1 MTDETRAL
9 VLSNEDRQTVH
20 ALITAQLGEQ
30 GLRVTPDEFTF
41 FIRVAELRGLNPLFR
56 EVHLIKDKSGR
67 INVQVGIDG
76 FRKLAEASGDYA
88 GQTEPVWGEPYTGP
102 IVEWQGKPAYCKV
115 GVLRHSWSQPVYGEA
130 WLDED
135 GQVKAEWIDGP
146 GGKRTQGPATHA
158 AAQWAQR
165 PRTMLKKVAE
175 ARAIRAAFPRSVAG
189 LYTDD
194 ELHAAPQLEAGPTP
208 TASLGDGGQHV
219 TITATESATVV
230 GPAEI
235 ITGEEA
241 PSGAAWTPAPD
252 PEGVSATVRE
262 APDGIRIVKSSAHPP
277 RWEGTKPKLEVKV
290 KVKGRNHTIVL
301 LDDLA
306 YAADA
311 AGLLEGE
318 SLVVQGA
325 SVEERIWQEGKPPI
339 RELWGATELLV
350 SRPDGWLPVSTSPR
364 AQPIGE
370 LPLVDSTA
378 PMAEPMDQL
387 ERYDGPPEITTHP
400 PAPARLEEGWAGAL
414 RVKLVGEITT
424 GTTPRGKAYAELPL
438 ALLDTGELVRAV
450 LGDDPPG
457 EIGAQLLGDDGK
469 SWAFTTGDVL
479 TAYGTASKGWF
490 ILTAIGKGG

>member
-1 MTDETRAL
+1 
-9 VLSNEDRQTVH
+9 
-20 ALITAQLGEQ
+20 
-30 GLRVTPDEFTF
+30 
-41 FIRVAELRGLNPLFR
+41 
-56 EVHLIKDKSGR
+56 
-67 INVQVGIDG
+67 
-76 FRKLAEASGDYA
+76 
-88 GQTEPVWGEPYTGP
+88 
-102 IVEWQGKPAYCKV
+102 
-115 GVLRHSWSQPVYGEA
+115 
-130 WLDED
+130 
-135 GQVKAEWIDGP
+135 
-146 GGKRTQGPATHA
+146 
-158 AAQWAQR
+158 
-165 PRTMLKKVAE
+165 
-175 ARAIRAAFPRSVAG
+175 
-189 LYTDD
+189 
-194 ELHAAPQLEAGPTP
+194 
-208 TASLGDGGQHV
+208 
-219 TITATESATVV
+219 
-230 GPAEI
+230 
-235 ITGEEA
+235 
-241 PSGAAWTPAPD
+241 
-252 PEGVSATVRE
+252 VSATVRE